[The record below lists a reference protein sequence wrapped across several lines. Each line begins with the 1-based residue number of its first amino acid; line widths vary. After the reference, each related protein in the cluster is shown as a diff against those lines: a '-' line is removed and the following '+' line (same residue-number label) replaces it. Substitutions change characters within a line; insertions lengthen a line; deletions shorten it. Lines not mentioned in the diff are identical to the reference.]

1 MMHFQKYCFI
11 IISALI
17 CMVLLPCNS
26 VSEASDSPENMPEKF
41 SLHDPDINI
50 ISDAGNQG
58 EYNTCWAYS
67 ALGSIQTQ
75 LKKKG

>member
-1 MMHFQKYCFI
+1 MHFRKSYFI
-11 IISALI
+11 LVSAVI
-17 CMVLLPCNS
+17 CMFIMSANIS
-26 VSEASDSPENMPEKF
+26 SEAVDSYENLPEKF
-41 SLHDPDINI
+41 SLCDADINI
-50 ISDAGNQG
+50 MSDTCNQG